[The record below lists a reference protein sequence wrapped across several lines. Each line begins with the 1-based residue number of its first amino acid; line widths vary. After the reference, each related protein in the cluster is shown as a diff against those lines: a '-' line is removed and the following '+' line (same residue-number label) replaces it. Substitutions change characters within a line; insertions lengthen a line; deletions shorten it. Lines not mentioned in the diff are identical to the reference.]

1 MIAWS
6 ILLAAVAWT
15 VLCGAGVAVLLR
27 LGRTLARAEECA
39 YEAKRLIGRL
49 SALSRKAARTVEAAE
64 EVIGAL
70 NEWSGALRQTGRL
83 LADWGRKAERWFG
96 HKGRQAGASRDD
108 SGSHSRRSSGQWLE
122 WAAAGWDEWQRR
134 KPRHGSPPE
143 SRQQHEPGAVPTGG
157 EQ

>member
-15 VLCGAGVAVLLR
+15 ALCGAGVAVLLR

-39 YEAKRLIGRL
+39 YEAKRLMRRL
-49 SALSRKAARTVEAAE
+49 SALSRKAERTVEAAE

-70 NEWSGALRQTGRL
+70 NEWTGALRQTGRL

-96 HKGRQAGASRDD
+96 RKGRQADGPDE
-108 SGSHSRRSSGQWLE
+108 SGSRSRRPSGQWLE

-134 KPRHGSPPE
+134 ASRYESPPD
-143 SRQQHEPGAVPTGG
+143 SRQQHESGAMPTGG